1 MPRTLLVL
9 GCLSAV
15 AIGCGSS
22 GEDVIAKADN
32 LCKEAQEKQLTLL
45 DGTSSNSKN
54 PKVMKAYLKSSLEQ
68 TRDLNTQLEKL
79 APPADQEEKWNAWIA
94 SLGEQEQSA
103 NKLIGTVKGGMVS
116 GKATP
121 YLTALNDSI
130 AEQQKRNKLATKLG
144 LKTCG
149 HNTSI

>member
-54 PKVMKAYLKSSLEQ
+54 PKVMKAYLKSSLAQ
-68 TRDLNTQLEKL
+68 TQDLNAQLKKL
-79 APPADQEEKWNAWIA
+79 TPPAGQKEKWKAWIA
-94 SLGEQEQSA
+94 SLDEQVRSA
-103 NKLIGTVKGGMVS
+103 KKLIGTVKEGMVS
-116 GKATP
+116 EKTTP
-121 YLTALNDSI
+121 YLTTLNDSI